1 MGMADGGGAMYP
13 HVVVRYMAT
22 VYAQFGVK
30 FVESEDAASKLDK
43 VEDAFVVVY
52 PQPYTMDEQLT
63 PEARQ
68 ALIDVVQY
76 ASQKSGH
83 RLCAVF
89 GKQDCVYLE
98 PKGTSKPS
106 AESPSGGIQCIQFPI
121 RLKPT

>member
-1 MGMADGGGAMYP
+1 MYP

-30 FVESEDAASKLDK
+30 FVESGEEASKLDEVK
-43 VEDAFVVVY
+43 DAFVVVY